1 MASSSLTQQIEIAD
15 LRLDRSQKVLRIE
28 RALARTY
35 VKIAEQMQRDKRW
48 PDINSL
54 KVRYRTLVYDN
65 TRAALSVIS
74 QISTRYVNEKTKT
87 NPYPTE
93 ADIALIKQ
101 QTDKTVDSFW
111 RKIQLKIQKKEN
123 DLESFVA
130 IVAQVGAT
138 GTLALTTRAK
148 ILQLQ
153 IKSKPLSGAS
163 LYSSEE
169 DWNPELSTEQAITAK
184 KPKLVWISRVD
195 EKTCLK
201 LPDGSPGCF
210 YLNGMWWFADDPN
223 IPVPGELNN
232 QSHPWCRCFL
242 DLVMPEDGK
251 YNYLT

>member
-54 KVRYRTLVYDN
+54 KVRYGTLVYDN

-93 ADIALIKQ
+93 QDIALIKQ

-111 RKIQLKIQKKEN
+111 RKIQLKIQKKESVN
-123 DLESFVA
+123 LESYVTMTA
-130 IVAQVGAT
+130 TQAAT

-169 DWNPELSTEQAITAK
+169 DWTPQLSTESITK
-184 KPKLVWISRVD
+184 KPKLQWKTSHDERVCPI
-195 EKTCLK
+195 CLN
-201 LPDGSPGCF
+201 LDNQSWDFDDNSVPIPGEQGPDGTH
-210 YLNGMWWFADDPN
+210 YN
-223 IPVPGELNN
+223 
-232 QSHPWCRCFL
+232 CRCIINL
-242 DLVMPEDGK
+242 IMPEDPQ
-251 YNYLT
+251 YPYL

>member
-93 ADIALIKQ
+93 QDIALIKQ

-111 RKIQLKIQKKEN
+111 RKIQLKIQKKESVN
-123 DLESFVA
+123 LESYVTMTA
-130 IVAQVGAT
+130 TQAAT

-169 DWNPELSTEQAITAK
+169 DWTPQLSTESITK
-184 KPKLVWISRVD
+184 KPKLQWKTSHDERVCPI
-195 EKTCLK
+195 CLN
-201 LPDGSPGCF
+201 LDNQSWDFDDNSVPIPGEQGPDGTH
-210 YLNGMWWFADDPN
+210 YN
-223 IPVPGELNN
+223 
-232 QSHPWCRCFL
+232 CRCIINL
-242 DLVMPEDGK
+242 IMPEDPQ
-251 YNYLT
+251 YPYL

>member
-54 KVRYRTLVYDN
+54 KVRYGTLVYDN

-169 DWNPELSTEQAITAK
+169 DWTPQLSTESITK
-184 KPKLVWISRVD
+184 KPKLQWKTSHDERVCPI
-195 EKTCLK
+195 CLN
-201 LPDGSPGCF
+201 LDNQSWEFDDNSVPIPGEQGPDGTH
-210 YLNGMWWFADDPN
+210 YN
-223 IPVPGELNN
+223 
-232 QSHPWCRCFL
+232 CRCIINL
-242 DLVMPEDGK
+242 IMPEDPQ
-251 YNYLT
+251 YSYL